1 VRWRWRIVLFVS
13 AMLAATLTW
22 LLAPRPARRERLIEA
37 MWEEERATDLRPT
50 HAEPPLPGSFG
61 ELLEPHLAGLH
72 ESFDAYAHLG
82 AGGRDAVA
90 NVLGGRAP
98 VAGLMPELLEDLALH
113 RRAMQDA
120 LRATHAQSARGP
132 ASLRLFG
139 TMRPSSHVPEA
150 VHAGRLAALDLLIL
164 LDQGRNDEAA
174 DECADALA
182 LGRDLSYTSAV
193 GRNTGVT
200 VTTLVSPACARA
212 LSLASAAALE
222 RVRGQL
228 LRIRL
233 ATPRFARI
241 LQRERLFGQL
251 ALVDVDPRMPES
263 GRIAIADRQ
272 GRPARFDRLRLL
284 AFRETAW
291 APLEDRMSAMIAAQR
306 LDWPSCLDRTAE
318 AMRTPAGWPARWNP
332 LLRVAD
338 ADADA
343 FPWLLRRHR
352 DGLLKVDAML
362 CLASASLVRARKGFL
377 PRNVAAICPPPEPEA
392 TCGEQSA
399 PLRILSNAQGARV
412 SVKLSDG
419 TEYSLPLTKRPPEPT
434 HHRATGSKK
443 RARRSRR
450 AK

>member
-1 VRWRWRIVLFVS
+1 
-13 AMLAATLTW
+13 MLAATLTW
-22 LLAPRPARRERLIEA
+22 LLAPRRAHRERLIEA

-50 HAEPPLPGSFG
+50 HAAAPLPGSFG

-72 ESFDAYAHLG
+72 ESFDAYSHLG

-98 VAGLMPELLEDLALH
+98 VAGLMPEILEDLALH
-113 RRAMQDA
+113 RRAMQGA
-120 LRATHAQSARGP
+120 LRATYAQSARAP

-139 TMRPSSHVPEA
+139 TLRPTSQVPEA

-174 DECADALA
+174 EECADAFA
-182 LGRDLSYTSAV
+182 LGRDLSYASAV

-228 LRIRL
+228 LRIRMG
-233 ATPRFARI
+233 TPRFARI

-251 ALVDVDPRMPES
+251 WLVDPDPRMPES
-263 GRIAIADRQ
+263 ARIAIADVH
-272 GRPARFDRLRLL
+272 GTPTRFDRLRLL

-291 APLEDRMSAMIAAQR
+291 APVEDRMSAMLAAQR

-318 AMRTPAGWPARWNP
+318 AMRAPTEWPARWNP
-332 LLRVAD
+332 LLATANPD
-338 ADADA
+338 S

-352 DGLLKVDAML
+352 DGFLKVDAML
-362 CLASASLVRARKGFL
+362 CLASASLVRARKGVL
-377 PRNVAAICPPPEPEA
+377 PRNVAAVCPPPEPEA

-419 TEYSLPLTKRPPEPT
+419 TEYSLPFTKRPPDAA
-434 HHRATGSKK
+434 HRTTGSKRGK
-443 RARRSRR
+443 RARRS
-450 AK
+450 K